1 MKNNLT
7 GWKSIFQFTLVQNLK
22 SKSIKVTTLIMCLIA
37 MAVLPVVTLMDG
49 EDEKTKD
56 STSITKVYVVDN
68 SGWNL
73 TEDFSVLKADTYYES
88 GEAGLYTDLEYMDRT
103 EDIISKAAEYVMNGQ
118 EPEFEKIYTFDK
130 EDSGVYLEIN
140 HIDGNINVSLM
151 YSKDT
156 KVSKSDVEAY
166 NAFIQ
171 KHFEE
176 VLLSNRKVS
185 KEALDIIH
193 SCQEVEFYDELN
205 QDGVPEQEDK
215 EENKRDAYW
224 LVYGIAM
231 VILFMLAF
239 GGERIAMSIIVE
251 KSSKIMEYL
260 MTSVK
265 PMAVVVGKVLASLL
279 LLVIQF
285 SAIFASLGIS
295 VVIAGFMN
303 SEGSFRM
310 PSAVSGMFTS
320 GSLSTVTPV
329 NLILAILIL
338 FAGFLLYGMLA
349 ALAGAAVSKMEEIS
363 EGVKIYSF
371 IMIIGAYLAI
381 FVISSGN
388 YTGDS
393 FVKYLACF
401 LPVSAP
407 FITPGTLISAH
418 LPVAYGLLVLGILLI
433 SLILLTK
440 FVAGVYESMI
450 YYNGSALKIKDII
463 RISKQNRQQAAT
475 DNSTEG
481 KEEK

>member
-22 SKSIKVTTLIMCLIA
+22 SKSIKITTLIMCLIA

-49 EDEKTKD
+49 EDDKTKE

-73 TEDFSVLKADTYYES
+73 TKDLSVLKADTYYES
-88 GEAGLYTDLEYMDRT
+88 HEVPLYTDVEYIDRT
-103 EDIISKAAEYVMNGQ
+103 EDVLSKAAEYVMNGQ
-118 EPEFEKIYTFDK
+118 EPDLKKIYTFDK
-130 EDSGVYLEIN
+130 DDTGIYLEIN
-140 HIDGNINVSLM
+140 HIEGNINVSLM
-151 YSKDT
+151 YNKDT

-166 NAFIQ
+166 DRFVQ
-171 KHFEE
+171 KNFEE
-176 VLLSNRKVS
+176 VLLSNQKVS

-215 EENKRDAYW
+215 EGNKRDAYW
-224 LVYGIAM
+224 LVYGLAM

-285 SAIFASLGIS
+285 TAIFASLGIS

-303 SEGSFRM
+303 PEGSFRM
-310 PSAVSGMFTS
+310 PSAVSGMFKS
-320 GSLSTVTPV
+320 GSLSTGESYSGDFNPCCRFSVIR
-329 NLILAILIL
+329 N
-338 FAGFLLYGMLA
+338 AGG
-349 ALAGAAVSKMEEIS
+349 
-363 EGVKIYSF
+363 
-371 IMIIGAYLAI
+371 
-381 FVISSGN
+381 
-388 YTGDS
+388 TG
-393 FVKYLACF
+393 
-401 LPVSAP
+401 
-407 FITPGTLISAH
+407 
-418 LPVAYGLLVLGILLI
+418 
-433 SLILLTK
+433 
-440 FVAGVYESMI
+440 
-450 YYNGSALKIKDII
+450 
-463 RISKQNRQQAAT
+463 RRRRQ
-475 DNSTEG
+475 
-481 KEEK
+481 